1 MNGNHYREMPMT
13 DLEHTMKELSA
24 YNVAYTGRTEA
35 DGITTLCLS
44 YSHTTYKFDKEGN
57 KIYDNTS
64 TNT

>member
-1 MNGNHYREMPMT
+1 MT
-13 DLEHTMKELSA
+13 DLEQTKKELST

-57 KIYDNTS
+57 KIYDNS
-64 TNT
+64 LTNT